1 MIGVL
6 LVQLNPTLNT
16 MQFINKALWK
26 KPYSFILLGQKIF
39 FFQNSKLSLDYS
51 CLNHYWHLEQV

>member
-1 MIGVL
+1 
-6 LVQLNPTLNT
+6 
-16 MQFINKALWK
+16 MQFINKALK
-26 KPYSFILLGQKIF
+26 KKYLTALFCLPEKNI